1 MYRAALWLLTA
12 LSLPALAA
20 SGTWSDTQRGV
31 VLQNRGVMMSSG
43 ALAPPA
49 SAPVR
54 SSGSATITT
63 LSWKYEVLGTR
74 PAGLQV
80 KLCNTLNHCVSL
92 EAEGG
97 VTKSFYGQTA
107 TSPLRFVYF
116 VPGGGAMNTPLRVM
130 SNQVIVNY
138 R

>member
-1 MYRAALWLLTA
+1 MSRAALLLLTA
-12 LSLPALAA
+12 LSLPAVAA
-20 SGTWSDTQRGV
+20 SGSWSDTQRGV

-43 ALAPPA
+43 VLAPQA
-49 SAPVR
+49 SSPVR
-54 SSGSATITT
+54 SKGSATITT
-63 LSWKYEVLGTR
+63 VSWKFELLGAR

-80 KLCNTLNHCVSL
+80 KLCNNSNHCTGLDADS
-92 EAEGG
+92 G

-107 TSPLRFVYF
+107 LSPFRLVYF
-116 VPGGGAMNTPLRVM
+116 VPGSGAMNFPLRVM

>member
-1 MYRAALWLLTA
+1 MRRATLLLLTT

-63 LSWKYEVLGTR
+63 LSWKYEVLGAR

-80 KLCNTLNHCVSL
+80 RLCNTMNHCINL
-92 EAEGG
+92 DAEGG
-97 VTKSFYGQTA
+97 VTKSFYGQSA
-107 TSPLRFVYF
+107 TSPLRLVYF
-116 VPGGGAMNTPLRVM
+116 VPGAGAMNTPLRVI
-130 SNQVIVNY
+130 SNEVIVNY
-138 R
+138 K

>member
-1 MYRAALWLLTA
+1 MRRTALLLLTV
-12 LSLPALAA
+12 LSLPVLAA
-20 SGTWSDTQRGV
+20 SGSWSDTQRGV

-63 LSWKYEVLGTR
+63 LSWKYEVLGAR

-80 KLCNTLNHCVSL
+80 KLCNTLNHCVNLDADS
-92 EAEGG
+92 G
-97 VTKSFYGQTA
+97 VTQSFYGQTA
-107 TSPLRFVYF
+107 TSSLRFIYF

-138 R
+138 K